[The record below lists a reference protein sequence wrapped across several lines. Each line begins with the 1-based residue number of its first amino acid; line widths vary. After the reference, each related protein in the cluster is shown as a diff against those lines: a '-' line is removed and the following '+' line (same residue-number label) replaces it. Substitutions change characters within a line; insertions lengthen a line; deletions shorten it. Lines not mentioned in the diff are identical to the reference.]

1 MNAEA
6 LRALLPLLVLAAT
19 PLAVMIAIALR
30 RHHGTAAALSAS
42 GQAAALAA
50 AWRGL
55 EAAAGAGE
63 TLLIADAF
71 SHYYWVLLLAAS
83 LAVTLLGYGFWRTS
97 GERAEEFYLLV
108 PVATLGSAVLVSST
122 HLAALFL
129 GLEILS
135 VSLFGLVAYERG
147 RAASLEAGLKYLV
160 LSSAASAFLL
170 FGMALVYAETG
181 AMEFRQIASAT
192 VGRPILLVAGAALM
206 VAGLGFKLS
215 LVPFHLWTPDVY
227 QGAPAPVSAFIATVS
242 KGGVLGLLVRFF
254 AQGGAGDLPGA
265 LALVSVIALASM
277 WVGNLLALLQSNLKR
292 LLAYSSIA
300 HLGYTLVALVV
311 GGPAG
316 AEAATFYLTAYVATI
331 LAAFA
336 VVTLLSTAPREAE
349 WLEGYRGLFWRRPLV
364 GAALTAALLSLAGIP
379 LTAGFLGK
387 LLVIT
392 AGVSALLW
400 TLVLSVAIT
409 STIGLYYYLRVMIAI
424 YSPAEEGE
432 GAPRVAAAPLAAVA
446 LAVAVAAILWLGV
459 YPAAVLDA
467 VREASASLAG
477 LSS

>member
-19 PLAVMIAIALR
+19 PLAVMMGIAVR
-30 RHHGTAAALSAS
+30 RHHGTAMALSAL

-50 AWRGL
+50 TWSGPETAS
-55 EAAAGAGE
+55 GAGGA
-63 TLLIADAF
+63 LLIADAF
-71 SHYYWVLLLAAS
+71 SHYYWSLLLAAS
-83 LAVTLLGYGFWRTS
+83 LAVTLLGYGLWRTS
-97 GERAEEFYLLV
+97 EERAEEFYLLV
-108 PVATLGSAVLVSST
+108 PVATLGSAVLVAST
-122 HLAALFL
+122 HLATLFL

-181 AMEFRQIASAT
+181 ALEFRHIASAA
-192 VGRPILLVAGAALM
+192 GRPILLIAGAALM

-227 QGAPAPVSAFIATVS
+227 QGAPAPASAFIATVS

-300 HLGYTLVALVV
+300 HLGYMLVALVV

-331 LAAFA
+331 VAAFA

-349 WLEGYRGLFWRRPLV
+349 WVEDYRGLFWRRPPV
-364 GAALTAALLSLAGIP
+364 GAALSAALLSLAGIP

-387 LLVIT
+387 LLVIA

-400 TLVLSVAIT
+400 TLVLSVAVT
-409 STIGLYYYLRVMIAI
+409 STIGLYYYLRVIVAI
-424 YSPAEEGE
+424 YSPASADE
-432 GAPRVAAAPLAAVA
+432 APRLAAAPLAAAA
-446 LAVAVAAILWLGV
+446 LAAAVAAIVWLGI

-467 VREASASLAG
+467 IREASASLAR